1 MKKAISLRIEED
13 LIKVLQQYAESE
25 NLSQANFIEA
35 YLLTLKTGNKE
46 SIKPVEDTRQ
56 SITEEFILQ
65 ILLPLKSRIEQL
77 EEAIDYYD
85 RALTPLIEEPT
96 LLNLFKDEQT
106 QEQLILFIERLK
118 DTNASKTISI
128 IPEALGS
135 RS

>member
-46 SIKPVEDTRQ
+46 SVKLVEDTRQ
-56 SITEEFILQ
+56 SITEEFIVQ

-85 RALTPLIEEPT
+85 RALMSLIEEPT

-118 DTNASKTISI
+118 DTNTSKTISI